1 MLRTRTNRYCLLGG
15 KWGLPTAA
23 RLPVY
28 RMKRLIWFLV
38 SWVVTGN
45 TLAQSTLSEADVV
58 SLVLANSPAIRAAD
72 LSILQSG
79 QLLKGAYSIPNLD
92 VFTDS
97 PTGNFYTIGVNQSF
111 QLPTVYKR
119 QYQLQSQQVGLAQL
133 EKRITENDIRFRVR
147 TLYVALQYGE
157 ALRQQY
163 QLQDSIYNQLRLIA
177 ARQFTAGQI
186 DYLSKAYTESQAGE
200 VRNQLGQAQAEV
212 LTITRQ
218 LQRLSGRP
226 DPIPV
231 AGLARTQPI
240 AALTNPDSTVLGLN
254 PSLAFLRQT
263 EVISQGQIGLE
274 RARSLPGVV
283 VGYYNQGSM
292 ETPTHLRFRFGLT
305 LPVWFGQYRSRTVAA
320 QTGLQLARQ
329 RTTAQVQTLSVDLQQ
344 AQGDFDKFRASLDY
358 YEITGLRQSDE
369 LINTARRL
377 FQSGQNDYVSYLRTI
392 NDAYAIRL
400 RYLEALRNYNQSVL
414 TINYLTGNL

>member
-1 MLRTRTNRYCLLGG
+1 MLHLLIDRYSKPGG
-15 KWGLPTAA
+15 KWGLQRAA

-28 RMKRLIWFLV
+28 RMKRLICLLL
-38 SWVVTGN
+38 SWVAIGN
-45 TLAQSTLSEADVV
+45 ATAQKTLSEADVV
-58 SLVLANSPAIRAAD
+58 DQVLVNSPALRAAD
-72 LSILQSG
+72 LSIKQSG

-97 PTGNFYTIGVNQSF
+97 PTGGFYTIGVNQSF

-119 QYQLQSQQVGLAQL
+119 QYQLQSQQIGLAQL
-133 EKRITENDIRFRVR
+133 EKRITQNDIRFRVR
-147 TLYVALQYGE
+147 NLYLALQYGE

-163 QLQDSIYNQLRLIA
+163 QLQDSVYNQLRLVA
-177 ARQFTAGQI
+177 GRQFTAGQI
-186 DYLSKAYTESQAGE
+186 DYLSKAYAESQAGE
-200 VRNQLGQAQAEV
+200 VRNQFGQARAEV

-218 LQRLSGRP
+218 LQRLFGRP

-231 AGLARTQPI
+231 APLVRTQPT
-240 AALTNPDSTVLGLN
+240 AAFANPDSMALGQN

-263 EVISQGQIGLE
+263 EVISQQLIGLE

-305 LPVWFGQYRSRTVAA
+305 LPVWFGQYRSRTLAA

-344 AQGDFDKFRASLDY
+344 AQGDVDKFRASLDY
-358 YEITGLRQSDE
+358 YETTGLRQSDD

-400 RYLEALRNYNQSVL
+400 RYLDALRSYNQSVL
-414 TINYLTGNL
+414 TINYLTGL